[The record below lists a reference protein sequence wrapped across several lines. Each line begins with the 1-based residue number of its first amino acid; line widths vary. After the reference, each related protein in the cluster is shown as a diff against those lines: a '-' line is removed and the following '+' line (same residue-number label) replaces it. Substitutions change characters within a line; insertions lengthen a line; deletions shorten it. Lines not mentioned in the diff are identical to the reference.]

1 MILFKISIFRLK
13 YLNSNM
19 IGYLTLF
26 NVLFLFFP
34 VFSLGLQ
41 ILLIVCSK
49 TKDVKIFQNLILCI
63 SILLGVIN
71 TTKVI
76 DSDLVN
82 YINWYQLA
90 DRMSFY
96 DYILMSGKE
105 YLYNAIVYAI
115 SSMTNNNQNAF
126 VMGTTFLGYFLILNA
141 MFRLTYVLNATSSLM
156 LLIILSLGFLP
167 PLFNISAQVVRQFL
181 AGALLS
187 VFLVNRVIQGK
198 NIWLLFFGAV
208 LIHSSVAFFLPFL
221 VTPILSRPPKV
232 LVIVSTLLGLLIVM
246 KVAAPWLGGI
256 LKDIELP
263 VINYIGKRMS
273 QTKFFSLGSIGIQI
287 YLLIIICFG
296 MVFYKTY
303 INKYLPITVN
313 PQGFFVSSNLFVV
326 LSGFIVFADM
336 AKSTSELA
344 GRFTFYLYVIIPII
358 AIMSICEKVP
368 SMLVSVLFSVFMLT
382 YFIFNLSFGVW
393 TYSNVLDLLVLPI
406 YAYF

>member
-26 NVLFLFFP
+26 NVLFLFSP

-115 SSMTNNNQNAF
+115 SSITNNNQNAF
-126 VMGTTFLGYFLILNA
+126 VMGTTFFGYFLILNA

-181 AGALLS
+181 AGAILS

-246 KVAAPWLGGI
+246 KVAAPWLGDI

-326 LSGFIVFADM
+326 LSGFIVIADM

-358 AIMSICEKVP
+358 VIMSICEKVT

-393 TYSNVLDLLVLPI
+393 TYSNILDLLVLPI